1 MTNER
6 TPLVRS
12 EHLFAFTLVTSLF
25 FLWGL
30 SYGLLDV
37 LNKHFQETL
46 HVSRAQSGLLQMA
59 YFGAY
64 FLLALPAAALM
75 NRFGYKSGMMLGL
88 FLFAA
93 GALLF
98 IPAANIG
105 RFGPFLFALFVI
117 ASGLACLETAAN
129 PYVTSLGA
137 ADSGPRRLNLSQ
149 SFNGLG
155 SFIGPL
161 IGGRLFFA
169 SSSAAGA
176 QASVQ
181 ATYAAIAAV
190 VLLVAVLMARTRMP
204 DVRQQEQLSAE
215 QGEVQLLR
223 QRHFVG
229 GVVAQFFYV
238 AAQVAVGAMF
248 INFVT
253 EHGSGIDSERAA
265 YLLSVGML
273 CFLIG
278 RFSGAA
284 IMGRL
289 SPARMLATY
298 GVVNVG
304 LCLVVVAALG
314 TLSVIALIAVFFFMS
329 IMFPTIFALAVRD
342 LGAQTRRGA
351 SFVIMAIV
359 GGALAPYVMGHI
371 ADRSSTALAFLLPAA
386 CFAVVAWYGYSHS
399 RTAHRRTADS
409 AHAHSSHPESSPLPA
424 GRGPAA
430 GADRVG

>member
-1 MTNER
+1 VSVEQLPAGTSTTSAR
-6 TPLVRS
+6 APLVKP

-64 FLLALPAAALM
+64 FVMALPAAALM
-75 NRFGYKSGMMLGL
+75 NRWGYKAGMLLGL

-98 IPAANIG
+98 IPATSIG
-105 RFGPFLFALFVI
+105 RFDPFLFALFVI

-137 ADSGPRRLNLSQ
+137 PDSGPRRLNLSQ

-161 IGGRLFFA
+161 IGGSLFFA
-169 SSSAAGA
+169 NSSDGGA
-176 QASVQ
+176 QASVR

-190 VLLVAVLMARTRMP
+190 VLVVAALIARTRMP
-204 DVRQQEQLSAE
+204 DVRQNEEVAVAA
-215 QGEVQLLR
+215 GDVQLLR
-223 QRHFVG
+223 QKHFVG
-229 GVVAQFFYV
+229 GVIAQFFYV

-253 EHGSGIDSERAA
+253 EHGEGIDSERGA
-265 YLLSVGML
+265 YLLSVAML
-273 CFLIG
+273 CFLVG

-284 IMGRL
+284 IMGRF
-289 SPARMLATY
+289 SPARMLGIY
-298 GVVNVG
+298 GVINVV
-304 LCLVVVAALG
+304 LCLAVAAALG

-342 LGAQTRRGA
+342 LGAKTRRGA

-359 GGALAPYVMGHI
+359 GGAIAPYIMGRI
-371 ADRSSTALAFLLPAA
+371 ADLSTTALAFLLPAA
-386 CFAVVAWYGYSHS
+386 CFAVVAWYGYG
-399 RTAHRRTADS
+399 
-409 AHAHSSHPESSPLPA
+409 HAHSGHPESPPVPA
-424 GRGPAA
+424 GRRPAP
-430 GADRVG
+430 GADRIG